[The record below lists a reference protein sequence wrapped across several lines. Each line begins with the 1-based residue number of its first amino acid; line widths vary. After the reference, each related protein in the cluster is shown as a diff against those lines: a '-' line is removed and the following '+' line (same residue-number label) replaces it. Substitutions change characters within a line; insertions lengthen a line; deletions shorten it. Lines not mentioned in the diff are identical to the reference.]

1 MVQITFVYSLLH
13 VDSVSFWEHAL
24 INAKQNRNRF
34 PQGAIN
40 KPTSTEKNYR
50 TTSFKNIFIIFYQL
64 LRGLRTYCDYYIL
77 NISLLSIRMHTDG
90 LAFQLNSVIYKK
102 NVI

>member
-50 TTSFKNIFIIFYQL
+50 TT
-64 LRGLRTYCDYYIL
+64 
-77 NISLLSIRMHTDG
+77 
-90 LAFQLNSVIYKK
+90 
-102 NVI
+102 